1 MNIHKCFRNWCQ
13 GAGAGGANAA
23 GVPEISGG
31 VNFGVGNGGGW
42 GAFAFLYGGD
52 YGQMSVASNAAYYF
66 DFKAS
71 RSNDIYGS
79 SETVMPESVN
89 IPIAIYLGTSS

>member
-1 MNIHKCFRNWCQ
+1 MRAYVQ
-13 GAGAGGANAA
+13 GTGAGGANAA

-31 VNFGVGNGGGW
+31 INFGVSHGAGW
-42 GAFAFLYGGD
+42 GAFELLTGGS
-52 YGQMSVASNAAYYF
+52 YGQMAISSNAPYYF
-66 DFKAS
+66 GFKAS

-89 IPIAIYLGTSS
+89 IPIVIYLGTSA